1 MSALRGGNSE
11 IYCREPA
18 AKYRWAF
25 FVCGIE
31 QRAKKGEDEIFLRDA
46 ERTRRAFF
54 VCGIGQ
60 RAKKGEDETFL
71 RDAKR
76 TRRAFLCVE
85 LGNVQR
91 RVKTRLF
98 YAMRSARGGLF
109 SCGTIEG
116 VWRFSY
122 RAGECAAF
130 LMRDD
135 RDTADIYKAGR
146 R

>member
-1 MSALRGGNSE
+1 M
-11 IYCREPA
+11 
-18 AKYRWAF
+18 
-25 FVCGIE
+25 CGIE

-46 ERTRRAFF
+46 E
-54 VCGIGQ
+54 
-60 RAKKGEDETFL
+60 
-71 RDAKR
+71 R

-116 VWRFSY
+116 VLRFSCGKARRFCLWLS
-122 RAGECAAF
+122 RARKVN
-130 LMRDD
+130 L
-135 RDTADIYKAGR
+135 
-146 R
+146 